1 MKIGIIGCRGIPNHY
16 GGFEQFAEFLALG
29 LHKLG
34 VEVWVYNSRNHPF
47 QGSLWNNIH
56 IIHCF
61 DPEDRIG
68 TAGQFIYDLNC
79 ILDARKR
86 NFDYILQLGYT
97 SSSVWHRL
105 LPKKPT
111 IITNM
116 DGLEWKRSKYSPL
129 VRKFLKYAEKLAVQS
144 SDNLVAD
151 STAIA
156 DYLKTA
162 YNKESV
168 FIPYG
173 AEIFDNPEATF
184 LTEFNVKPEKYF
196 LLIARLQPDNH
207 IEEIIKGMIGS
218 GTHLPL
224 LVVGNFKNKFGKYLA
239 EKYESPIIRFCGS
252 IFDQK
257 TLDNLRFFSALY
269 FHGHSA
275 GGTNPSLLEAMAAS
289 SVICAH
295 NNPFNRS
302 VLGENGFYFDDE
314 TDISSLINQENY
326 REAKRIFGPVNLKV
340 IENHYSWDKIISAY
354 HQLFIEKRK

>member
-16 GGFEQFAEFLALG
+16 GGFEQFAEFLSLG
-29 LHKLG
+29 LNKPG
-34 VEVWVYNSRNHPF
+34 VEVWVYNSHNHPF
-47 QGSLWNNIH
+47 KGDLWKNIH
-56 IIHCF
+56 IIHCY
-61 DPEDRIG
+61 DPEDKIG

-79 ILDARKR
+79 ILDSRKR
-86 NFDYILQLGYT
+86 NFDCILQLGYT
-97 SSSVWHRL
+97 SSSVWHWL
-105 LPKKPT
+105 LPKKTT

-116 DGLEWKRSKYSPL
+116 DGIEWKRSKYSPM

-144 SDNLVAD
+144 SDTLVAD
-151 STAIA
+151 SRAIA

-162 YNKESV
+162 YNKDSV

-173 AEIFDNPEATF
+173 AVIFDNPEASF
-184 LTEFNVKPEKYF
+184 LTEFNVEPEKYF

-207 IEEIIKGMIGS
+207 VEEIIKGVIGS
-218 GTHLPL
+218 GTDYPL
-224 LVVGNFKNKFGKYLA
+224 LVVGNFNNKFGNYLVNKY
-239 EKYESPIIRFCGS
+239 KSPVIRFCGS
-252 IFDQK
+252 IFEQK

-314 TDISSLINQENY
+314 SDISSIIRSGNFRAEKQ
-326 REAKRIFGPVNLKV
+326 IFVPNNLKL
-340 IENHYSWDKIISAY
+340 IENQYTWEKIIHAY
-354 HQLFIEKRK
+354 HQLFIKNCK

>member
-1 MKIGIIGCRGIPNHY
+1 
-16 GGFEQFAEFLALG
+16 
-29 LHKLG
+29 
-34 VEVWVYNSRNHPF
+34 
-47 QGSLWNNIH
+47 
-56 IIHCF
+56 
-61 DPEDRIG
+61 
-68 TAGQFIYDLNC
+68 
-79 ILDARKR
+79 
-86 NFDYILQLGYT
+86 
-97 SSSVWHRL
+97 VWHRL

-207 IEEIIKGMIGS
+207 IEEIIKGVINS
-218 GTHLPL
+218 GTDLPL

-257 TLDNLRFFSALY
+257 ILDNLRFFSALY

>member
-1 MKIGIIGCRGIPNHY
+1 
-16 GGFEQFAEFLALG
+16 
-29 LHKLG
+29 LHKQG
-34 VEVWVYNSRNHPF
+34 VEVWVYNSHNHPF

-79 ILDARKR
+79 ILDSRKR
-86 NFDYILQLGYT
+86 RFDYILQLGYT

-144 SDNLVAD
+144 SDKLVAD

-173 AEIFDNPEATF
+173 AEIFDNPEVIILAD
-184 LTEFNVKPEKYF
+184 FNVEPEKYF

-207 IEEIIKGMIGS
+207 IQEIIKGVIGS
-218 GTHLPL
+218 GTDLPL
-224 LVVGNFKNKFGKYLA
+224 LVVGNFKNKFGKYLV

-302 VLGENGFYFDDE
+302 VLGENGFYFDGE
-314 TDISSLINQENY
+314 TDISSLIIQENY
-326 REAKRIFGPVNLKV
+326 RETKRIFGPVNLKV